1 MLSGLVLAA
10 GSSTRMGSPKQL
22 LPLDG
27 RSMLQHVVDRLAAES
42 LDEIVVVLGH
52 ARQQIEGV
60 LQLPSRARVLFN
72 PSFASGQAS
81 SLRAGLDAMSEN
93 VRATL
98 VLLGDQPDIPSEAI
112 REVRRVYAKTGGP
125 VVRAVYRG
133 QPGHPVLL
141 DRSVWSH
148 VTHPSGDRGAGATLE
163 RHPEWV
169 RIAAID
175 RSPPLEANTPD
186 DFRSLLESRAECT

>member
-1 MLSGLVLAA
+1 
-10 GSSTRMGSPKQL
+10 MGSPKQL

-42 LDEIVVVLGH
+42 LDEMVVVLGH
-52 ARQQIEGV
+52 ERQQIEGV

-125 VVRAVYRG
+125 VVQAVYRG